1 MIITCKNINSTRKV
15 LKFSGMFKGEKT
27 QKEINWKDVY
37 VVGPGSSG
45 SDLFVGSG
53 RRSDGFFFS
62 TEGAKV
68 LNALSD
74 INLLKNILVHKL
86 RSL

>member
-1 MIITCKNINSTRKV
+1 MIITCKIINSIRNV
-15 LKFSGMFKGEKT
+15 LKFSDMFKGEKT
-27 QKEINWKDVY
+27 QKEINWKDDY
-37 VVGPGSSG
+37 VVGPGSTG

-53 RRSDGFFFS
+53 RRSDGVFFS

-74 INLLKNILVHKL
+74 INLLRNVLVHTL